1 MQELNFVVVEANSVS
16 ELEKKVNDRMAFGY
30 AITNTQ
36 IVLDKTAQG
45 QITFFQTMIKTLK

>member
-16 ELEKKVNDRMAFGY
+16 ELEKKVNDRMSFGY
-30 AITNTQ
+30 AITNTP

-45 QITFFQTMIKTLK
+45 QITFFQTMVKTLK

>member
-30 AITNTQ
+30 AITNTPL
-36 IVLDKTAQG
+36 VLDKTVQG
-45 QITFFQTMIKTLK
+45 QITFFQTMVKTFK